1 MRTSRKA
8 GVSDVKNKNLPMALC
23 AMLAT
28 VALAATLAS
37 CAPAQPSGEA
47 AGGDAASY
55 PTGSLMAAH
64 PAGQLDGMD
73 EYPNKLC
80 LSCHDRDTINA
91 ANDDFGGI
99 EGFNPHKAHL
109 EAGDCT
115 SCHSVDGTSTLS
127 CNECHDAP
135 LPEGWQS
142 AERGSGPLHSLTK

>member
-1 MRTSRKA
+1 MR
-8 GVSDVKNKNLPMALC
+8 
-23 AMLAT
+23 
-28 VALAATLAS
+28 ALAAFGR
-37 CAPAQPSGEA
+37 CGQRRRRCGIVPGC
-47 AGGDAASY
+47 
-55 PTGSLMAAH
+55 SLKAVH
-64 PAGQLDGMD
+64 VAGQLDDAD

-80 LSCHDRDTINA
+80 LSCHDRTTINA
-91 ANDDFGGI
+91 ANEDFGGI

>member
-1 MRTSRKA
+1 ML
-8 GVSDVKNKNLPMALC
+8 DVKSKSLATKLC
-23 AMLAT
+23 AVLAMFALAT
-28 VALAATLAS
+28 ALGG
-37 CAPAQPSGEA
+37 CAPSQSSSDAE
-47 AGGDAASY
+47 GGADVTSY
-55 PTGSLMAAH
+55 PTGSLKAVH
-64 PAGQLDGMD
+64 IAGQLDDVD

-80 LSCHDRDTINA
+80 LSCHDRTTINA
-91 ANDDFGGI
+91 ANEDFGGI

>member
-1 MRTSRKA
+1 MP
-8 GVSDVKNKNLPMALC
+8 DVKRKNLLMAVC
-23 AMLAT
+23 TVLAT
-28 VALAATLAS
+28 VALAATLGG
-37 CAPAQPSGEA
+37 CAHSQPSGD
-47 AGGDAASY
+47 AGNGGADAASY
-55 PTGSLMAAH
+55 PVGSLKAVH
-64 PAGQLDGMD
+64 VAGQLDDAD

-80 LSCHDRDTINA
+80 LSCHDRTTINA
-91 ANDDFGGI
+91 ANEDFGGI

>member
-1 MRTSRKA
+1 MP
-8 GVSDVKNKNLPMALC
+8 DVKRKNLLMAVC
-23 AMLAT
+23 TVLAT
-28 VALAATLAS
+28 VALAATLGG
-37 CAPAQPSGEA
+37 CAPSQPSGD
-47 AGGDAASY
+47 AGNGGADAASY
-55 PTGSLMAAH
+55 PVGSLKAVH
-64 PAGQLDGMD
+64 VAGQLDDAD

-80 LSCHDRDTINA
+80 LSCHDRTTINA
-91 ANDDFGGI
+91 ANEDI

>member
-1 MRTSRKA
+1 MR
-8 GVSDVKNKNLPMALC
+8 
-23 AMLAT
+23 
-28 VALAATLAS
+28 ALAAFGRCGQRRRRCGIVPGWLAQGRS
-37 CAPAQPSGEA
+37 CRR
-47 AGGDAASY
+47 
-55 PTGSLMAAH
+55 T
-64 PAGQLDGMD
+64 
-73 EYPNKLC
+73 NKLC
-80 LSCHDRDTINA
+80 LSCHDRTTINA
-91 ANDDFGGI
+91 ANEDFGGI